1 MNPMPPNWRKRPER
15 ISPETTCYYEPRE
28 SDLRVLVEVVV
39 PVGET
44 RGLADYLLPLV
55 HGAGCVV

>member
-15 ISPETTCYYEPRE
+15 ISPETTCYYEPRG

-44 RGLADYLLPLV
+44 RNV
-55 HGAGCVV
+55 TIGAETPNRNENK